1 MINITSAMTELIKSA
16 VLGEPLATGFNEPTE
31 QMVAELY
38 RLSKFHDIANIIGSS
53 LIDNGL
59 VKSADMREK
68 FQKEIMLSIYRERQ
82 MSAELKSISEA
93 FGQAKIEFIPLK
105 GSVIR
110 PLYAKPWLRTSCDI
124 DILVRESD
132 LDMAVGALTEKLG
145 YTTDGKKK
153 FHDVSLYSRS
163 GVHLELHYNID
174 EGNDKMDT
182 VLDRVWQHSESL
194 REGDFEFRQSPE
206 FLLFYVIAHTAN
218 HFQIGGCGIRSF
230 VDIFLLLRNGNYD
243 ESALALLC
251 EEAGVEQFRHGA
263 NELICAWFDGGEYT
277 ERALMMQNYIFSGG
291 LYGTF
296 EQNIL
301 ARHSESGNRV
311 KYILKRI
318 FIPYNQLKERY
329 PIVERYP
336 LLVPFCQV
344 RRWIE
349 FPFRKRRIG
358 RAVKEYK
365 HLKSISDEESKK
377 TIELFDSLG
386 LR

>member
-1 MINITSAMTELIKSA
+1 MTELIKSA
-16 VLGEPLATGFNEPTE
+16 VLAEPLAKDFNEPTE
-31 QMVAELY
+31 QMISELY

-53 LIDNGL
+53 LIDNGF
-59 VKSADMREK
+59 VRSADMREK

-93 FGQAKIEFIPLK
+93 LGQSKINFIPLK
-105 GSVIR
+105 GSVVR

-124 DILVRESD
+124 DILVRESNLD
-132 LDMAVGALTEKLG
+132 LAVRTLTEKLG

-163 GVHLELHYNID
+163 GVHLELHYNIN

-182 VLDRVWQHSESL
+182 VLDRVWQHSEPVD
-194 REGDFEFRQSPE
+194 GGEFKFMQSPE

-218 HFQIGGCGIRSF
+218 HFKSGGCGIRSF
-230 VDIFLLLRNGNYD
+230 IDIFLLMRNSNYD
-243 ESALALLC
+243 ESALASLC
-251 EEAGVEQFRHGA
+251 EEAGVERFRHGA
-263 NELICAWFDGGEYT
+263 NELICAWFNNGEYT

-301 ARHSESGNRV
+301 ARHSEIGNRG

-329 PIVERYP
+329 PIVVRYP
-336 LLVPFCQV
+336 LLVPFCQI

-365 HLKSISDEESKK
+365 LLKNISTEESGK

-386 LR
+386 LK